1 MTQHLEINRVQLSG
15 QLLSVQP
22 LRYTPA
28 GIPVTEATLG
38 HHSEQQEADL
48 KRQVTCE
55 VPVKA
60 LGNLAHQLAAATIG
74 TSLKATGFIAAK
86 SLKSRQLILHLE
98 TIEF

>member
-1 MTQHLEINRVQLSG
+1 MTTHLEINRVQLSG
-15 QLLSVQP
+15 QLLSIQP

-38 HHSEQQEADL
+38 HHSEQQEA
-48 KRQVTCE
+48 KHTRQVTCD

-60 LGNLAHQLAAATIG
+60 LGKLAHQLAAATIG
-74 TSLKATGFIAAK
+74 TSLKSTGFLAAK

>member
-1 MTQHLEINRVQLSG
+1 MTTSLAINRVQLTG
-15 QLLSVQP
+15 QLLSIQP
-22 LRYTPA
+22 IRYTPA

-38 HHSEQQEADL
+38 HHSEQQEAGM

-55 VPVKA
+55 VSVKA
-60 LGNLAHQLAAATIG
+60 LGTLAHQLAAATTG
-74 TSLKATGFIAAK
+74 TELKATGFIATK

>member
-1 MTQHLEINRVQLSG
+1 MTTPLAINLVQLTG

-22 LRYTPA
+22 IRYTPA

-38 HHSEQQEADL
+38 HHSEQQEAGL

-60 LGNLAHQLAAATIG
+60 LGPLAHQLAAATIG
-74 TSLKATGFIAAK
+74 TELKACGFIAAK

>member
-1 MTQHLEINRVQLSG
+1 MTTPLAINRVQLTG

-22 LRYTPA
+22 IRYTPA

-38 HHSEQQEADL
+38 HHSEQEEAGL

-55 VPVKA
+55 VLVKA
-60 LGNLAHQLAAATIG
+60 LGPLAHQLAAATIG
-74 TSLKATGFIAAK
+74 TELKASGFIAAK

>member
-1 MTQHLEINRVQLSG
+1 MTTNLEINRVQLSG

-22 LRYTPA
+22 IRYTPA

-38 HHSEQQEADL
+38 HHSEQQEAGL

-60 LGNLAHQLAAATIG
+60 LGPLAHQLAAASIG
-74 TSLKATGFIAAK
+74 TALKASGFIAAK

>member
-1 MTQHLEINRVQLSG
+1 MTTNLEINRVQLTG
-15 QLLSVQP
+15 QLLSVQQV
-22 LRYTPA
+22 RYTPA

-38 HHSEQQEADL
+38 HHSEQLEAGL

-86 SLKSRQLILHLE
+86 SLKSRQLILHLD